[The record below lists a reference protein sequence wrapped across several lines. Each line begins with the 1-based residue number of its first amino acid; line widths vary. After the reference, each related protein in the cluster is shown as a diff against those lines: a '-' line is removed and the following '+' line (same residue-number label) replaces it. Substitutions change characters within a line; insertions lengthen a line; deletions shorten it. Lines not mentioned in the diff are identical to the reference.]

1 MSNIK
6 LWLLSVC
13 VFSVIM
19 SLFRILLP
27 RGNVKKTAGTALSF
41 IFLMFIIS
49 SASKNWEEAFS
60 QPDFSVFG
68 DETEET
74 AADNMSAYEIAV
86 EKSLAEALS
95 SREIEYEK
103 ITFDMNKTA
112 DDIIEIS
119 NVCLSV
125 PYNSPSDDEIISAVT
140 DYTGFSREIIRIIRD
155 EQ

>member
-27 RGNVKKTAGTALSF
+27 RGNVKKTAGTALSL
-41 IFLMFIIS
+41 IFLLFIIS
-49 SASKNWEEAFS
+49 SAAKNGEEAFS
-60 QPDFSVFG
+60 QSDFSVFG

-95 SREIEYEK
+95 SREIEYE
-103 ITFDMNKTA
+103 TA

>member
-27 RGNVKKTAGTALSF
+27 QGNVKKTAGTALSL
-41 IFLMFIIS
+41 IFLLFIIS
-49 SASKNWEEAFS
+49 SAAKNGEEAFS
-60 QPDFSVFG
+60 QSDFSVFS

-74 AADNMSAYEIAV
+74 AADNISAYEIAV

-95 SREIEYEK
+95 SRKIEYEK

>member
-27 RGNVKKTAGTALSF
+27 RGNVKKTTGTALSL
-41 IFLMFIIS
+41 IFLLFIIS
-49 SASKNWEEAFS
+49 SAAKNGEEAFS
-60 QPDFSVFG
+60 QSDFSVFG

-74 AADNMSAYEIAV
+74 AA
-86 EKSLAEALS
+86 
-95 SREIEYEK
+95 
-103 ITFDMNKTA
+103 
-112 DDIIEIS
+112 DIIEIS

-125 PYNSPSDDEIISAVT
+125 PYNSSSDDEIISAVT

>member
-1 MSNIK
+1 M
-6 LWLLSVC
+6 
-13 VFSVIM
+13 
-19 SLFRILLP
+19 FRD
-27 RGNVKKTAGTALSF
+27 GVGD
-41 IFLMFIIS
+41 
-49 SASKNWEEAFS
+49 
-60 QPDFSVFG
+60 DFSVFG

>member
-1 MSNIK
+1 MVRE
-6 LWLLSVC
+6 LYGSVAR
-13 VFSVIM
+13 VYAGKFDM
-19 SLFRILLP
+19 FRD
-27 RGNVKKTAGTALSF
+27 GVGD
-41 IFLMFIIS
+41 
-49 SASKNWEEAFS
+49 
-60 QPDFSVFG
+60 DFSVFG

-140 DYTGFSREIIRIIRD
+140 DYTGFSRVIIRIIRD